1 MIKNSIRI
9 RFEKMI
15 RYCDELIEKC
25 KGKAIQDL
33 YDDYDEF
40 YEKYDIINWREITVA
55 KNKIFHDYES
65 V

>member
-1 MIKNSIRI
+1 
-9 RFEKMI
+9 MI

-25 KGKAIQDL
+25 KGKAIHDL

-55 KNKIFHDYES
+55 KNKIFYDYES